1 VPVRI
6 TRDKTK
12 TNQKP
17 LRKQIM
23 HAAGKTET
31 TSRRPEM
38 KPLAEAAKG
47 NIKGI
52 AKGLCKKV

>member
-1 VPVRI
+1 
-6 TRDKTK
+6 
-12 TNQKP
+12 
-17 LRKQIM
+17 M